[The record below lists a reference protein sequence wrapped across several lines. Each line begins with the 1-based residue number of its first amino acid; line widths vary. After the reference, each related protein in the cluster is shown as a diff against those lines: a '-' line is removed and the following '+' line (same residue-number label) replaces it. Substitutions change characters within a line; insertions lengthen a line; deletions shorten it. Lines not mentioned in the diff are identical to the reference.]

1 MSEVK
6 KRVLSGVQPTGALHI
21 GNYLGALK
29 QWVKLQDTYDNYF
42 CVVDLH
48 TLTVPEVVKAD
59 VLREK
64 SLEVAALYIASGID
78 PVKSTIFIQSE
89 VSAHAELAWV
99 LTCTTPLGWLYRM
112 TQFKSK
118 SEGADSVG
126 TGLLTYPVLQAA
138 DILLY
143 DADLVPVGADQIQHI
158 ELARDVAQRF
168 NELFAR
174 KGEKPVFKLP
184 KHMVPPAGARVM
196 GLDDATKKMSKSIAE
211 KVPGH
216 AVAVLDAPNVAK
228 KAIMRAVTDTGSELR
243 WAEASEGVKNLVS
256 IYAAFSGE
264 NMDDVAAR
272 YEGRGY
278 GYLKKDVVD
287 VMEAGLLPVR
297 ARYAELRKE
306 DGYLREI
313 LDQGAER
320 ARAVAT
326 PVLKRAQTACG
337 LGRA

>member
-143 DADLVPVGADQIQHI
+143 DADLVPVGADQVQHI

-287 VMEAGLLPVR
+287 VLEAGLLPVR

-320 ARAVAT
+320 ARAVAM

>member
-1 MSEVK
+1 MSEAK
-6 KRVLSGVQPTGALHI
+6 KRVLSGVQPTGAMHI

-89 VSAHAELAWV
+89 VTAHAELAWI

-143 DADLVPVGADQIQHI
+143 DADLVPVGADQVQHI

-196 GLDDATKKMSKSIAE
+196 GLDDPTKKMSKSIAE

-216 AVAVLDAPNVAK
+216 AVAILDAPNVAK

-264 NMDDVAAR
+264 TMDDVAAR

-278 GYLKKDVVD
+278 GYLKKDVVE

-297 ARYAELRKE
+297 TRYAELRKE

-326 PVLKRAQTACG
+326 PVLKRAQVACG
-337 LGRA
+337 LGRL

>member
-1 MSEVK
+1 
-6 KRVLSGVQPTGALHI
+6 
-21 GNYLGALK
+21 
-29 QWVKLQDTYDNYF
+29 
-42 CVVDLH
+42 
-48 TLTVPEVVKAD
+48 
-59 VLREK
+59 
-64 SLEVAALYIASGID
+64 
-78 PVKSTIFIQSE
+78 
-89 VSAHAELAWV
+89 
-99 LTCTTPLGWLYRM
+99 
-112 TQFKSK
+112 
-118 SEGADSVG
+118 
-126 TGLLTYPVLQAA
+126 LTYPVLQAA

>member
-1 MSEVK
+1 VSEVK

>member
-1 MSEVK
+1 MSEAK
-6 KRVLSGVQPTGALHI
+6 KRVLSGVQPTGAMHI

-89 VSAHAELAWV
+89 VTAHAELAWI

-143 DADLVPVGADQIQHI
+143 DADLVPVGADQVQHI

-196 GLDDATKKMSKSIAE
+196 GLDDPTKKMSKSIAE

-216 AVAVLDAPNVAK
+216 AVAILDAPNVAK

-264 NMDDVAAR
+264 TMDDVAAR

-278 GYLKKDVVD
+278 GYLKKDVVE

-297 ARYAELRKE
+297 TRYAELRKE

-326 PVLKRAQTACG
+326 PVLKRAQVACG

>member
-1 MSEVK
+1 MSEAK
-6 KRVLSGVQPTGALHI
+6 KRVLSGVQPTGAMHI

-89 VSAHAELAWV
+89 VTAHAELAWI

-143 DADLVPVGADQIQHI
+143 DADLVPVGADQVQHI

-196 GLDDATKKMSKSIAE
+196 GLDDPTKKMSKSIAE

-216 AVAVLDAPNVAK
+216 AVAILDAPNVAK
-228 KAIMRAVTDTGSELR
+228 KAIMRAVTDTGSELH
-243 WAEASEGVKNLVS
+243 WAEASEGIKNLVS

-264 NMDDVAAR
+264 TMDDVAAR

-278 GYLKKDVVD
+278 GYLKKDVVE

-297 ARYAELRKE
+297 TRYAELRKE

-326 PVLKRAQTACG
+326 PVLKRAQVACG
-337 LGRA
+337 LGRL

>member
-158 ELARDVAQRF
+158 ELARDVAQRV